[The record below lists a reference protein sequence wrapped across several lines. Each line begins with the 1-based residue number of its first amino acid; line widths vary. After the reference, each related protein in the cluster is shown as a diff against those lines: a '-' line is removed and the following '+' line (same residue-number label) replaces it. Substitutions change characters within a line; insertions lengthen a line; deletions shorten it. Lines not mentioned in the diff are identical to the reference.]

1 MPNEFRFF
9 CVNLT
14 HSRSRVHFSHFYCFY
29 KILRRWLIF
38 WQYFIYKNE
47 RLYRTKFLSAESR
60 IFRNSGTQKNAFFV
74 FIWCMVQI
82 KIEKLCNNCLAKII
96 LQKINARDDDS
107 STVRKT
113 AQDASIRQPLFFHIN
128 WVIFKKFSKNIENT
142 PKK

>member
-1 MPNEFRFF
+1 
-9 CVNLT
+9 
-14 HSRSRVHFSHFYCFY
+14 
-29 KILRRWLIF
+29 
-38 WQYFIYKNE
+38 
-47 RLYRTKFLSAESR
+47 
-60 IFRNSGTQKNAFFV
+60 
-74 FIWCMVQI
+74 MVQI